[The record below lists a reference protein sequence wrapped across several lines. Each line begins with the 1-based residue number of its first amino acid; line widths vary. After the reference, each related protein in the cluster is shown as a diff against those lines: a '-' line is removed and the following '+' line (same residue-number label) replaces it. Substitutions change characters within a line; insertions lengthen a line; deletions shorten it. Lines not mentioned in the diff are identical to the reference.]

1 MAELTKDKIIKLY
14 KKTIKNDLKEK
25 SKNFECN
32 IVVKLWENPQL
43 YLDYNILESKNFIN
57 DIWKIYFSIGKKMV
71 EKGYSV
77 FSDVDTSL
85 FLQNSSDLKTKY
97 EEFGGFNK
105 VSDLFGISSEDNL
118 EVFINN
124 IKKYSSLYSIIDTFS
139 FTEDLILK
147 MNSYSLDNVCN
158 YFNAKLND
166 IFVNV
171 SSGVITSKLNEG
183 LGSIIEKANEGI
195 DLGLPIINSPILS
208 NNIKGWRLGQ
218 ITIFAGLSGTGKS
231 SWIIDV
237 LFPSIFESGEPVVIM
252 LNEQD
257 NIKFKQQFMTYIIN
271 NIILKE
277 SSDSFESGRWLEG
290 GFSAKELEW
299 LNKAKE
305 IIEEK
310 ESSNKMIIAEL
321 VSYSRKTAE
330 RIIKKYANLGIKR
343 FVLDTFKLSCDNSD
357 MNESSW
363 LSMMQD
369 MVAFDDLVKPS
380 NLNVSLL
387 CTMQLQKGARM
398 NRFLSVDNLAM
409 AKNVIDVAS
418 VALLMRRLYP
428 DEYPSQNHELKVFN
442 YIEGTSIKQEVTLNP
457 EKDYCI
463 IFIDKNRNGSA
474 QKYQIVCEQD
484 LGKLTYK
491 EVGICNIMPD

>member
-1 MAELTKDKIIKLY
+1 MAELTKDKIISLY
-14 KKTIKNDLKEK
+14 KATIKNELREK
-25 SKNFECN
+25 SKNFESN

-43 YLDYNILESKNFIN
+43 YLDYNTLGTKNFIN
-57 DIWKIYFSIGKKMV
+57 EIWKVYFAIGKKMI
-71 EKGYSV
+71 EKGYTT
-77 FSDVDTSL
+77 FSDVDTAL
-85 FLQNSSDLKTKY
+85 FLQNTNDLKEKY
-97 EEFGGFNK
+97 EEFGGFSK
-105 VSDLFGISSEDNL
+105 VSDLFGIGSDDNL

-124 IKKYSSLYSIIDTFS
+124 IKKYSSLYSIIDTFT
-139 FTEDLILK
+139 FTEDLITKL
-147 MNSYSLDNVCN
+147 NSYDLDNVCN
-158 YFNAKLND
+158 YFNAKFND

-171 SSGVITSKLNEG
+171 TNGVITSKLNEG
-183 LGSIIEKANEGI
+183 LDDIIQKANEGI

-231 SWIIDV
+231 SWMIDV
-237 LFPSIFESGEPVVIM
+237 LFPAVFESDEPIVVM

-257 NIKFKQQFMTYIIN
+257 NVKFKQQFMTYIIN

-277 SSDSFESGRWLEG
+277 SSESFESGRWLEG
-290 GFSAKELEW
+290 GFSAKEMDW
-299 LNKAKE
+299 LNQAKA

-310 ESSNKMIIAEL
+310 ESTNKMIIAEL
-321 VSYSRKTAE
+321 VTYSRRTAE
-330 RIIKKYANLGIKR
+330 RIIKKYANLGVKR
-343 FVLDTFKLSCDNSD
+343 FVLDTFKLSCDETE

-369 MVAFDDLVKPS
+369 MVAFDNLVKPS

-387 CTMQLQKGARM
+387 CTMQLQKGARL
-398 NRFLSVDNLAM
+398 NRFLCVDNLAM

-428 DEYPSQNHELKVFN
+428 DEYPSQSHELKVYN
-442 YIEGTSIKQEVTLNP
+442 YIEGTNIKQEVTLNP